1 MKLARSNPMTLI
13 FGLALLVLYATVAV
27 AQESETSEKE
37 WEDFDS
43 SNFDD
48 NSFNIDNPW
57 MPLKPGTRYVYEGT
71 TVEDEES
78 MPHRVVISVTDLTK
92 VIDGVRSRITWD
104 LDYSDGQL
112 VEAEIAFFAQDNEGN
127 VWRMGE
133 YPEEY
138 EGGEVVDAPCWISGI
153 SGSIAGISMK
163 AKPEKRSSSY
173 SQGWGPSVEFTD
185 RGKVDSMGVET
196 TVPAGSFE
204 DVLVIAEYSND
215 EPNAFQL
222 KYFAQGV
229 GNIRVGWRGEDAT
242 QETLELI
249 KYRKLTPEE
258 LGKAR
263 RAALRLEKRAY
274 QNSED
279 VYAQTEPAERMVNTK
294 E

>member
-1 MKLARSNPMTLI
+1 MKLARSNAMTLI
-13 FGLALLVLYATVAV
+13 FGLALLVLFVTVAV
-27 AQESETSEKE
+27 AQEGEISEKE
-37 WEDFDS
+37 WENFDS
-43 SNFDD
+43 NNFDD
-48 NSFNIDNPW
+48 NSINIDNPW
-57 MPLKPGTRYVYEGT
+57 MPLKPGTRFVFEGT

-78 MPHRVVISVTDLTK
+78 MPHRVVINVTDLTK

-163 AKPEKRSSSY
+163 AKPEVGSSSY

-196 TVPAGSFE
+196 KVPAGNYK

-229 GNIRVGWRGEDAT
+229 GNVRVGWRGEDAT
-242 QETLELI
+242 QETLKLI
-249 KYRKLTPEE
+249 KFRKLTPEE
-258 LGKAR
+258 KRKVR

-279 VYAQTEPAERMVNTK
+279 VYSQTEPAERMVDIK

>member
-13 FGLALLVLYATVAV
+13 FGLALLVLFVTVAV
-27 AQESETSEKE
+27 AQEGEISEKE
-37 WEDFDS
+37 WENFDS
-43 SNFDD
+43 NNFDD
-48 NSFNIDNPW
+48 NSINIDNPW
-57 MPLKPGTRYVYEGT
+57 MPLKPGTRFVFEGT

-78 MPHRVVISVTDLTK
+78 MPHRVVINVTDLTK

-163 AKPEKRSSSY
+163 AKPEVGSSSY

-196 TVPAGSFE
+196 KVPAGNYK

-229 GNIRVGWRGEDAT
+229 GNVRVGWRGEDAT
-242 QETLELI
+242 QETLKLI
-249 KYRKLTPEE
+249 KFRKLTPEE
-258 LGKAR
+258 KRKVR

-279 VYAQTEPAERMVNTK
+279 VYSQTEPAERMVDIK

>member
-1 MKLARSNPMTLI
+1 
-13 FGLALLVLYATVAV
+13 
-27 AQESETSEKE
+27 
-37 WEDFDS
+37 
-43 SNFDD
+43 
-48 NSFNIDNPW
+48 
-57 MPLKPGTRYVYEGT
+57 
-71 TVEDEES
+71 
-78 MPHRVVISVTDLTK
+78 MPHRVVINVTDLTK

-163 AKPEKRSSSY
+163 AKPEVGSSSY

-196 TVPAGSFE
+196 KVPAGNYK

-229 GNIRVGWRGEDAT
+229 GNVRVGWRGEDAT
-242 QETLELI
+242 QETLKLI
-249 KYRKLTPEE
+249 KFRKLTPEE
-258 LGKAR
+258 KRKVR

-279 VYAQTEPAERMVNTK
+279 VYSQTEPAERMVDIK

>member
-13 FGLALLVLYATVAV
+13 FGLTLLVLLATVAV

-48 NSFNIDNPW
+48 NSFNINNPW

-78 MPHRVVISVTDLTK
+78 MPHRVVINVTDLTK

-163 AKPEKRSSSY
+163 AKPEVGSSSY

-196 TVPAGSFE
+196 KVPAGNYK

-229 GNIRVGWRGEDAT
+229 GNVRVGWRGEDAT
-242 QETLELI
+242 QETLKLI
-249 KYRKLTPEE
+249 KFRKLTPEE
-258 LGKAR
+258 KRKVR

-279 VYAQTEPAERMVNTK
+279 VYSQTEPAERMVDIK

>member
-13 FGLALLVLYATVAV
+13 FGLTLLVLLATVAV

-48 NSFNIDNPW
+48 NSFNINNPW
-57 MPLKPGTRYVYEGT
+57 MPLKPGTRYVYGGT

-78 MPHRVVISVTDLTK
+78 MPHRVVINVTDLTK

-163 AKPEKRSSSY
+163 AKPEVGSSSY

-196 TVPAGSFE
+196 KVPAGNYK

-229 GNIRVGWRGEDAT
+229 GNVRVGWRGEDAT
-242 QETLELI
+242 QETLKLI
-249 KYRKLTPEE
+249 KFRKLTPEE
-258 LGKAR
+258 KRKVR

-279 VYAQTEPAERMVNTK
+279 VYSQTEPAERMVDIK